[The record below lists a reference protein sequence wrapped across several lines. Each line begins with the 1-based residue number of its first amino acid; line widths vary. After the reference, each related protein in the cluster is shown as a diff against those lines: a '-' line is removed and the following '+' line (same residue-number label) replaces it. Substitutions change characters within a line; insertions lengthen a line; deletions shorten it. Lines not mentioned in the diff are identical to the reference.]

1 MNVESTINTILARR
15 GYILKY
21 EETPASSSEDMYELK
36 VWVEDR
42 NGTKY
47 DYRSIYVRDATNP
60 KKKAFN
66 LLIDQLVGSYYE
78 SIKKNENSRS
88 TTEPC

>member
-1 MNVESTINTILARR
+1 MNVESIINTILARR

-47 DYRSIYVRDATNP
+47 DYRSIYVRDTANP

-66 LLIDQLVGSYYE
+66 LLIDQLIGSYYE

-88 TTEPC
+88 ITEPC

>member
-1 MNVESTINTILARR
+1 MRVETIINSILSRR
-15 GYILKY
+15 GYVLKY
-21 EETPASSSEDMYELK
+21 EETPASSTEDMYELK
-36 VWVEDR
+36 VWIEDR

-47 DYRSIYVRDATNP
+47 DYRSIYVRDTVNP

-78 SIKKNENSRS
+78 SIKQKHLAEHEINKE
-88 TTEPC
+88 

>member
-1 MNVESTINTILARR
+1 MKVETIINSILSRR

-21 EETPASSSEDMYELK
+21 EETPASSIEDMYELK

-47 DYRSIYVRDATNP
+47 DYRSIYVRDTVNP
-60 KKKAFN
+60 RRKAFN

-78 SIKKNENSRS
+78 SIKQKHL
-88 TTEPC
+88 TEYEINKE

>member
-47 DYRSIYVRDATNP
+47 DYRSIYVRDGTNP

-66 LLIDQLVGSYYE
+66 LLIDQLIGSYYE

-88 TTEPC
+88 TTESC

>member
-60 KKKAFN
+60 KKKAFD
-66 LLIDQLVGSYYE
+66 LLIDQLIGSYYE

>member
-47 DYRSIYVRDATNP
+47 DYRSIYVRDAINP

-66 LLIDQLVGSYYE
+66 LLIDQLIGSYYE

-88 TTEPC
+88 TTESC

>member
-1 MNVESTINTILARR
+1 MSVEKMINTILARR

-36 VWVEDR
+36 VWIEDR

-47 DYRSIYVRDATNP
+47 DYRSIYVRDTVNP
-60 KKKAFN
+60 KRKAFN
-66 LLIDQLVGSYYE
+66 LLVDQLIGSYYE
-78 SIKKNENSRS
+78 SIRKNGNSENIIES
-88 TTEPC
+88 C